1 VNLTRIAAAAALLSA
16 ASGAFAQQL
25 PQISMP
31 GPQGAPSAPP
41 QAPPAAP
48 GFIAIYGIADAG
60 VQYVKPEA
68 GTSTS
73 GVVSGGKSGSRLGFR
88 GTKEFADGWNAQV
101 VLEMGYSLD
110 TGELRQGGRTF
121 GRQAFGAINGPYG
134 TLAAGR
140 IPAFSAGSGNF
151 DLIGDIDPFLTQ
163 FGFGGVG
170 TTMSSAA
177 GLRLDNSIVW
187 ASPTWNGLR
196 GGVGHSFNADGG
208 ESPGMG
214 NNLSVTTSGL
224 RYENAGFTGGVTY
237 DLFHNPAGGPNE
249 THFQALAA
257 YDFKVAKAFAGFG
270 VEHHLFA
277 SEFNAT
283 ASTDGANAKAYMVG
297 MTAPLGNG
305 TFRLSYQW
313 RDQTDSRN
321 LRVPSIGYEYYL
333 LKNLQL
339 YAVFTDVNGSKALD
353 RDPDFDH
360 KDFTAGVYFRF

>member
-1 VNLTRIAAAAALLSA
+1 MTLTRTAVAAVLLLGAA
-16 ASGAFAQQL
+16 GAFAQL
-25 PQISMP
+25 PAIAVP

-41 QAPPAAP
+41 QTPPAVN
-48 GFIAIYGIADAG
+48 GIISIYGIADAG
-60 VQYVKPEA
+60 LQYIKPEGA
-68 GTSTS
+68 ASTT

-88 GTKEFADGWNAQV
+88 GTKDFAEGWNAQV
-101 VLEMGYSLD
+101 VLEEGYSLD
-110 TGELRQGGRTF
+110 TGTSKQGGRLF
-121 GRQAFGAINGPYG
+121 GRQAFVALNGPYG
-134 TLAAGR
+134 TIAAGR
-140 IPAFSAGSGNF
+140 IPSFSAGSGNF

-196 GGVGHSFNADGG
+196 GGIGHSFNADGG
-208 ESPGMG
+208 ESPGTG

-237 DLFHNPAGGPNE
+237 DLFHNPDGGPNE
-249 THFQALAA
+249 SHFQVLAD
-257 YDFKVAKAFAGFG
+257 YDFKVVKAFAGFG
-270 VEHHLFA
+270 FERHLFA
-277 SEFNAT
+277 SDFNSTAT
-283 ASTDGANAKAYMVG
+283 TDGSNAKAYMVG

-313 RDQTDSRN
+313 RNQTDSRN

-339 YAVFTDVNGSKALD
+339 YAVFTDVNGTSALD

-360 KDFTAGVYFRF
+360 RDFTAGVYFRF